1 MGQQGSAATLD
12 LALGGVGVRGRGLGR
27 RGGVWRASRNEV
39 RRGKRDREVL
49 RVFCNHYN
57 TFAFDFMP
65 GRVPGRAEGGQ
76 GAARHVK
83 ARQGTRAAAA
93 DGWSGS
99 SAAGGRGRR
108 TAQLSSIPEGRAR
121 RRESESRGGV
131 GRGLA
136 ADPSVGA
143 AREGDLCMH

>member
-1 MGQQGSAATLD
+1 MGQQGPAATLD
-12 LALGGVGVRGRGLGR
+12 LALDGVGVRERMRGERERKGEER
-27 RGGVWRASRNEV
+27 VGKNEV
-39 RRGKRDREVL
+39 RRGKRDLEVL

-76 GAARHVK
+76 GAARHVE

-99 SAAGGRGRR
+99 SAAGGRRRR
-108 TAQLSSIPEGRAR
+108 TAQLSSTPEGRAR
-121 RRESESRGGV
+121 QRESKSRGGV
-131 GRGLA
+131 RKGLA
-136 ADPSVGA
+136 ADLSGGA
-143 AREGDLCMH
+143 A